1 MLVLAGSLAAASL
14 HAAMPETIER
24 VKPSIVAIGSYSKTR
39 SPPFSFRGTG
49 FVVGDGT
56 LIATN
61 GHVLPESAGTDGR
74 ETLVVVAYGA
84 GRQPQPLEAK
94 LVAADRAHDLVLL
107 RIGSA
112 PLPPLE
118 LEPGDLVREGQV
130 FAFTGFPI
138 GNILGFHPVTHR
150 GMVASVTP
158 ISLPTA
164 NARQLDEKAVRSLR
178 SGTFPVYQLD
188 ATAYPGN
195 SGSPLYDPESGR
207 VVGIVNMVFVKGTRA
222 SAINHPSGITFAIPA
237 RFLRD
242 LLVSVR

>member
-1 MLVLAGSLAAASL
+1 MAGPSSALRRAVHGLVSLLMLSALLATPYL

-61 GHVLPESAGTDGR
+61 AHVLPDSSGPDGISD
-74 ETLVVVAYGA
+74 A
-84 GRQPQPLEAK
+84 
-94 LVAADRAHDLVLL
+94 
-107 RIGSA
+107 
-112 PLPPLE
+112 
-118 LEPGDLVREGQV
+118 
-130 FAFTGFPI
+130 
-138 GNILGFHPVTHR
+138 
-150 GMVASVTP
+150 P

-178 SGTFPVYQLD
+178 SGTFAVYQLD
-188 ATAYPGN
+188 ATAYSGN
-195 SGSPLYDPESGR
+195 SGSPRYDPESGR
-207 VVGIVNMVFVKGTRA
+207 VVGIVNTVFVKGTRA
-222 SAINHPSGITFAIPA
+222 SAINHPSDITFAIPA

>member
-1 MLVLAGSLAAASL
+1 MAGPSSALRRAVHGLVSLLMLSALLATPYL

-61 GHVLPESAGTDGR
+61 AHVLPDSPAPDGR
-74 ETLVVVAYGA
+74 ETLVAVAYGA
-84 GRQPQPLEAK
+84 GRQPQPLEVK
-94 LVAADRAHDLVLL
+94 MVATDKTHDLALL
-107 RIGSA
+107 RVGSA
-112 PLPPLE
+112 PLPALE
-118 LEPGDLVREGQV
+118 LETGDVVREGQV

-164 NARQLDEKAVRSLR
+164 NARQLDEK
-178 SGTFPVYQLD
+178 
-188 ATAYPGN
+188 
-195 SGSPLYDPESGR
+195 
-207 VVGIVNMVFVKGTRA
+207 
-222 SAINHPSGITFAIPA
+222 
-237 RFLRD
+237 
-242 LLVSVR
+242 